1 MAKGEREGSSLLL
14 WPTLF
19 GAGAMSYSR
28 SSYAVAD
35 HPADGK
41 TLEVDGLFQG
51 FHDLMKEDR
60 YVSRDH
66 PLELFF

>member
-1 MAKGEREGSSLLL
+1 LGWSYV
-14 WPTLF
+14 LF
-19 GAGAMSYSR
+19 KIV
-28 SSYAVAD
+28 YAVAD

-41 TLEVDGLFQG
+41 ALEVDGLFQG

>member
-1 MAKGEREGSSLLL
+1 LAYAFWGWSYV
-14 WPTLF
+14 LF
-19 GAGAMSYSR
+19 KIV
-28 SSYAVAD
+28 YAVAD

-41 TLEVDGLFQG
+41 ALEVDGLFQG